1 MDLCEDMNQLIICN
15 NLKLL
20 CIIPIQKLL
29 GYHLKGFCSKLLND
43 HQKRLL
49 RIISYDLYT
58 TNLMNYKRLLLKQII
73 KRMFDQINVI
83 SN

>member
-1 MDLCEDMNQLIICN
+1 MDLREDINQLIICK

-29 GYHLKGFCSKLLND
+29 VYHIKVVCLKLLKD
-43 HQKRLL
+43 HQKRFL

-58 TNLMNYKRLLLKQII
+58 THLMNYKRLLLKQII

>member
-1 MDLCEDMNQLIICN
+1 MNRLIICN

-29 GYHLKGFCSKLLND
+29 GKHLKGVYLKLLKD

-58 TNLMNYKRLLLKQII
+58 THLMNYKHLLLKQII

>member
-1 MDLCEDMNQLIICN
+1 MDLSEDMNRLIICN

-29 GYHLKGFCSKLLND
+29 GYHLKRVCSKLLKD
-43 HQKRLL
+43 TQKRLL
-49 RIISYDLYT
+49 IKISYDLYIT
-58 TNLMNYKRLLLKQII
+58 RLMNYKHLLQKKI
-73 KRMFDQINVI
+73 KTRIFDQINVI

>member
-1 MDLCEDMNQLIICN
+1 M
-15 NLKLL
+15 LL

-29 GYHLKGFCSKLLND
+29 VYHLKRVCLKLLKD
-43 HQKRLL
+43 HQKVLL
-49 RIISYDLYT
+49 RIISYDIYIT
-58 TNLMNYKRLLLKQII
+58 HLMNYKHILLKQII